1 MVELQL
7 QITEMVKVR
16 ENMGAHRGYNL
27 FRAASEV
34 LEAVGENLEEEKSA
48 AEEETSDTELAR
60 VQPETPEEAVMRLE
74 ARVAEQ
80 HNEMARLSAEV
91 SRLQAAHTDA
101 MPRPSHADATS
112 HAEGSVGQ
120 LEEALSGAVNKCM
133 AAQADALE
141 GALQEVLSETV
152 PKALRSLCGGS
163 TTQSAD
169 PVDFLISEL
178 QKYRGRAAT

>member
-1 MVELQL
+1 MRRQ
-7 QITEMVKVR
+7 VR